1 MDYFTKITQW
11 KTLTGRGT
19 LGIPIYNFALH
30 SPTTQPSGSIN
41 ASRIKNF
48 QVEVVVFPLPVD
60 TNYVYNLTIYVENLN
75 FFECAG
81 GMGGLKY
88 AL

>member
-1 MDYFTKITQW
+1 
-11 KTLTGRGT
+11 LTGKGS

-30 SPTTQPSGSIN
+30 SPTTQPAGSIN
-41 ASRIKNF
+41 SSRIKNF
-48 QVEVVVFPLPVD
+48 QVELDLFPLPIN

-75 FFECAG
+75 WFVVEG

>member
-1 MDYFTKITQW
+1 
-11 KTLTGRGT
+11 LTGRGA

-30 SPTTQPSGSIN
+30 SPTTQPAGSIN

-48 QVEVVVFPLPVD
+48 QVELDLFPLPVN
-60 TNYVYNLTIYVENLN
+60 TNYVYDLVIYVENLN
-75 FFECAG
+75 WFVVEG